1 MTDLVPVRVPCPS
14 GQHPDGDS
22 VSLKPKLGLAA
33 GIAAQQTIQG
43 IGKGA
48 STAEVTGTLLEL
60 YLRHGVAEWTLHN
73 GDGKPYDL
81 TPKSLQEHLLDDF
94 AVAEPIADVADS
106 LYYAAVVAP
115 LVAAASK
122 SSQATPPA
130 PSTSAGTGS
139 PASRRRRSRPSSIT
153 ATPMGDTAP
162 TSS

>member
-22 VSLKPKLGLAA
+22 VSLRPKLGLAA

-43 IGKGA
+43 IGKGV
-48 STAEVTGTLLEL
+48 SSAEVSGTLLEL
-60 YLRHGVAEWTLHN
+60 YLRHGVADWTLHN

-81 TPKSLQEHLLDDF
+81 TPEALQEHLLDDF
-94 AVAEPIADVADS
+94 VLAEPVADKADS

-130 PSTSAGTGS
+130 DSMSASTDSPAPRQKRSKRSSTSPTQTDGIES
-139 PASRRRRSRPSSIT
+139 
-153 ATPMGDTAP
+153 

>member
-1 MTDLVPVRVPCPS
+1 MTDLVPVRVPCLS
-14 GQHPDGDS
+14 GEHPDGDS

-48 STAEVTGTLLEL
+48 SSAEVTGTLLEL

-73 GDGKPYDL
+73 GSGPLEL
-81 TPKSLQEHLLDDF
+81 TPDNLQSYLLDDF
-94 AVAEPIADVADS
+94 AMAEPIADVADS

-122 SSQATPPA
+122 SSQATPLA
-130 PSTSAGTGS
+130 PSTSASTAS
-139 PASRRRRSRPSSIT
+139 PAPRRKRSKRSST
-153 ATPMGDTAP
+153 SPTPTGDTAP